1 MSLNDHNR
9 NGKGGLPIEIEDS
22 TEHVTEELPQGHSL
36 MPEPILSEPKGGE
49 VETPATG
56 FATRDGN
63 KASEGLGKKKLALL
77 GCGLLLAIMF
87 FVFTALVG
95 KHPKSVARPQSAQP
109 AQSQTTNKPKGSVTP
124 LMDAVHQAS
133 SDDSSGQLSP
143 GDINRNRS
151 TDGRM
156 QTPKTNV
163 APKSTMQQTPLS
175 TSLGNVPSFS
185 DTQQKWEEPRPYGE
199 ASASPVQ
206 TQQQQNSL
214 KEPSLVFVR
223 SQTQPPLSTST
234 KASEVGDEAP
244 FLDVTPGSRIMAKLE
259 AQISSADPTDV
270 VAVVEYTYAIGDQVV
285 VPAGARVLGKIQQVD
300 RNGYVGVKFDEIQLL
315 GHPPEKIDAVGKGLD
330 LGPIKGIVTG
340 TNAGKNLVVRSIS
353 GIGSVLAQVA
363 GNNNSGAFSE
373 SDLLR
378 QRLAENIGTAGDS
391 ELMTLN
397 ANSRIVV
404 SVPADTKIYIVFNK
418 HEQPQP
424 TLHKVSSTIP

>member
-36 MPEPILSEPKGGE
+36 MPEPIPSEPKGGE
-49 VETPATG
+49 VETPATS

-63 KASEGLGKKKLALL
+63 KASEGLGKKKLVLL

-95 KHPKSVARPQSAQP
+95 KHPKIVAKPQSPQP

-234 KASEVGDEAP
+234 KASEVGEEAP

-300 RNGYVGVKFDEIQLL
+300 RNGYTINRAQEPSTASVAAMSAPKKMTQSMSWVMLVFNVPFRGRENIWILASLCDWGFPPSI
-315 GHPPEKIDAVGKGLD
+315 HP
-330 LGPIKGIVTG
+330 
-340 TNAGKNLVVRSIS
+340 VRSRAMMASDSPLCVRAITRLCDPFCVWV
-353 GIGSVLAQVA
+353 IFVLIAP
-363 GNNNSGAFSE
+363 
-373 SDLLR
+373 LR
-378 QRLAENIGTAGDS
+378 VRGVIATYDPLFIRGQRHLE
-391 ELMTLN
+391 
-397 ANSRIVV
+397 RI
-404 SVPADTKIYIVFNK
+404 
-418 HEQPQP
+418 
-424 TLHKVSSTIP
+424 IPFRI

>member
-1 MSLNDHNR
+1 MSLNDLNR
-9 NGKGGLPIEIEDS
+9 NGKGELPIEVS
-22 TEHVTEELPQGHSL
+22 GSAEHLVEELPQGHSQ
-36 MPEPILSEPKGGE
+36 MPESILSEPKGGE
-49 VETPATG
+49 VENPITG
-56 FATRDGN
+56 FETRDSA
-63 KASEGLGKKKLALL
+63 KASEGLGKKKLVLL

-95 KHPKSVARPQSAQP
+95 KHPKSVAKPQSPQP

-124 LMDAVHQAS
+124 LMDAVHQTNS
-133 SDDSSGQLSP
+133 ENSSGQLSP

-156 QTPKTNV
+156 QGPKIT
-163 APKSTMQQTPLS
+163 STQKNTMPQPSLNS
-175 TSLGNVPSFS
+175 SLGNVPSFS

-199 ASASPVQ
+199 PSATPIQ
-206 TQQQQNSL
+206 TQQQQNAL

-223 SQTQPPLSTST
+223 SQTQPALLSTT
-234 KASEVGDEAP
+234 KMADAGDQVP
-244 FLDVTPGSRIMAKLE
+244 FLDATPGSRILAKLE
-259 AQISSADPTDV
+259 SQISSADPTGV

-315 GHPPEKIDAVGKGLD
+315 GHPAEKIDAVGKGLD

-340 TNAGKNLVVRSIS
+340 KNAGKNLFVRSIS
-353 GIGSVLAQVA
+353 GIGSVLAEVA
-363 GNNNSGAFSE
+363 GNNSSGAFSE
-373 SDLLR
+373 EDLLR
-378 QRLAENIGTAGDS
+378 ERLAENIGTAGDS

-418 HEQPQP
+418 QEPPQP
-424 TLHKVSSTIP
+424 TLHKVSPTMP

>member
-22 TEHVTEELPQGHSL
+22 TERSRKNSL
-36 MPEPILSEPKGGE
+36 KATHLCRNRFFRSLKGGE
-49 VETPATG
+49 VETPTIG
-56 FATRDGN
+56 FATRDGTE
-63 KASEGLGKKKLALL
+63 ATEGLGRKKLVLL

-95 KHPKSVARPQSAQP
+95 KHPKSVAKPQSPQS

-133 SDDSSGQLSP
+133 SDNSSGQLSP

-156 QTPKTNV
+156 QSPKTNLTQ
-163 APKSTMQQTPLS
+163 KSTMPQPPLS
-175 TSLGNVPSFS
+175 SSLGNVPSFS
-185 DTQQKWEEPRPYGE
+185 DTQQHWEEPRPYGE
-199 ASASPVQ
+199 PSASPIQ

-234 KASEVGDEAP
+234 KASDVGEEAP

-300 RNGYVGVKFDEIQLL
+300 RNGY
-315 GHPPEKIDAVGKGLD
+315 PPS
-330 LGPIKGIVTG
+330 VTG
-340 TNAGKNLVVRSIS
+340 ARNDSSLPQRGEHRNRFT
-353 GIGSVLAQVA
+353 SVPDRLWRCY
-363 GNNNSGAFSE
+363 GTE
-373 SDLLR
+373 H
-378 QRLAENIGTAGDS
+378 RLACSAQYDGSNGRTGSGRYEAS
-391 ELMTLN
+391 
-397 ANSRIVV
+397 
-404 SVPADTKIYIVFNK
+404 
-418 HEQPQP
+418 H
-424 TLHKVSSTIP
+424 